1 MIPTVDEALAYLG
14 IDYPD
19 DFVRQNV
26 QRALN
31 AAVGVVRGSVGD
43 DVFETLT
50 DSDKLKEFTLLHTA
64 DLYDERNTTTLKTTA
79 VNRRIATTMELQLKI
94 EFRREKEKST

>member
-1 MIPTVDEALAYLG
+1 MIPTLDDALEYLG

-19 DFVRQNV
+19 DFVRRNV

-31 AAVGVVRGSVGD
+31 AAVGVVRGAVGD
-43 DVFETLT
+43 DVFEVLT

-64 DLYDERNTTTLKTTA
+64 DLYDERNTTTLKTAA
-79 VNRRIATTMELQLKI
+79 VNRRIVTSMELQLKL
-94 EFRREKEKST
+94 ELRREKENTT